1 MKMDEKMTRLLEDYV
16 KKYDPEDIIR
26 IVRKYFLKEY
36 DFAAD
41 SMKWNEIYPGEIGRD
56 ICDETESSALM
67 DMDKL
72 LNPAMMAFCLAAFQW
87 SKECSDKKRRKKGYY
102 NIFYMM
108 NGSSE
113 PERSRGKRVVH
124 MVLPTQAEE
133 KQNFDMVKEFYR
145 AVVAFYV
152 GCRIARAYLK
162 AVGRNFSEE
171 QETMEAYEIA
181 YDVLLK
187 IIADSKGDRTA
198 LKGYT
203 YLAPI
208 MYLDFLDLIFYTERV
223 MDKSNVYNRTH
234 PIAKLQKEQL
244 IGMCDL
250 SKYDFDKTEGS
261 RLYCGF
267 VDVYDEYKVR
277 LLFSKEDGKMQN
289 PKEPII

>member
-41 SMKWNEIYPGEIGRD
+41 PMKWNDIYPGEIGSD
-56 ICDETESSALM
+56 ICDETESSAVM

-87 SKECSDKKRRKKGYY
+87 SKECSDKKKRKKGYY

-113 PERSRGKRVVH
+113 PERSQKKRVVH
-124 MVLPTQAEE
+124 MMLPTQAEE
-133 KQNFDMVKEFYR
+133 KQNLDLVKEFYHT
-145 AVVAFYV
+145 VVAFYV
-152 GCRIARAYLK
+152 GRRIARAYLESI
-162 AVGRNFSEE
+162 GRSFSEE
-171 QETMEAYEIA
+171 QETMEADEIA
-181 YDVLLK
+181 YDILLK
-187 IIADSKGDRTA
+187 IIADSKDNQA
-198 LKGYT
+198 VLKEYT

-223 MDKSNVYNRTH
+223 MEKSAAYNRTH
-234 PIAKLQKEQL
+234 PIAKLRKEQL
-244 IGMCDL
+244 IAMCDL

-267 VDVYDEYKVR
+267 IDVYDEYKVR
-277 LLFSKEDGKMQN
+277 LLFQREDGKLQN